1 MPYEYDAYEAGAAL
15 SVWGPPRYLSDCA
28 DWADMHEE
36 LMLLRLSAQPLEVP
50 F

>member
-1 MPYEYDAYEAGAAL
+1 MPYEYDAYEEWAAQ
-15 SVWGPPRYLSDCA
+15 SERWHQRYLSDCA